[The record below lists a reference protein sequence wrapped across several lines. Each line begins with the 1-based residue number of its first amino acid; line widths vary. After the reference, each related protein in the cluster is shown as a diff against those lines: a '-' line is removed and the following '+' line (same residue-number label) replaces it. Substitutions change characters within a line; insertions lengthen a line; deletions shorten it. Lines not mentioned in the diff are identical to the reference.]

1 MSEGLNIGGA
11 GNTINI
17 TLPEDSETDA
27 NTSTGD
33 SSESSGTSEA
43 GMELLSKFLD
53 GAFEDGKLDDNEMK
67 ALETLADTVGGSEGS
82 DESEGTDGTDGTDES
97 DDSGETSELTPQ
109 DFMSELNGLA
119 DETKG
124 LTDGEKKMLE
134 AGKGMINATPEQQQA
149 FLDKAKELSADGEI
163 DDNKAAELEGFADGL
178 MNEAS
183 DSGETSGTDSA
194 EEKPFMDQVEDLLSQ
209 SQGGDEGPG
218 EKMAREA
225 AQMLEDNPEED
236 QQAFLDELE
245 TMLNNTDGNGDYEK
259 DIDEKNDGE
268 GTMLKNMAEAFED
281 LPSDR
286 SDSGDSSDSG
296 STSSDNTA
304 VRDFLN
310 EVTSDGEVSDSD
322 ITALR
327 ALIDATATE
336 ESEETVSV

>member
-1 MSEGLNIGGA
+1 
-11 GNTINI
+11 
-17 TLPEDSETDA
+17 
-27 NTSTGD
+27 
-33 SSESSGTSEA
+33 
-43 GMELLSKFLD
+43 
-53 GAFEDGKLDDNEMK
+53 
-67 ALETLADTVGGSEGS
+67 
-82 DESEGTDGTDGTDES
+82 
-97 DDSGETSELTPQ
+97 
-109 DFMSELNGLA
+109 
-119 DETKG
+119 
-124 LTDGEKKMLE
+124 MLE

-194 EEKPFMDQVEDLLSQ
+194 EEKPFMDQVDDLLSQ
-209 SQGGDEGPG
+209 SQGGNEGPG

-225 AQMLEDNPEED
+225 AEMLQDNPEED

-259 DIDEKNDGE
+259 DIDETNDGE

-286 SDSGDSSDSG
+286 SGDSSDSG
-296 STSSDNTA
+296 GSDSTSSGDAA
-304 VRDFLN
+304 VREFLN
-310 EVTSDGEVSDSD
+310 DVSSDGELSDSD

-327 ALIDATATE
+327 ALINATATE
-336 ESEETVSV
+336 ESEDTVSV